1 MAIEGERSELT
12 FMREREEIKKT
23 EGTLRGFVLEN
34 FKICMSMIEILAED
48 QDEITFNWDIS
59 GFFSMMS
66 STIMNRYFIKN
77 LKLPTI
83 LAVPKSQIK
92 NLKEQIKSFTK
103 VFNQCDRL
111 GDLFYFGQLFKAFC
125 NN

>member
-12 FMREREEIKKT
+12 FMREREDIKKI

-66 STIMNRYFIKN
+66 STIMSR
-77 LKLPTI
+77 
-83 LAVPKSQIK
+83 
-92 NLKEQIKSFTK
+92 
-103 VFNQCDRL
+103 
-111 GDLFYFGQLFKAFC
+111 
-125 NN
+125 

>member
-1 MAIEGERSELT
+1 
-12 FMREREEIKKT
+12 
-23 EGTLRGFVLEN
+23 
-34 FKICMSMIEILAED
+34 
-48 QDEITFNWDIS
+48 
-59 GFFSMMS
+59 MMS

-103 VFNQCDRL
+103 VLNQCDRL

>member
-12 FMREREEIKKT
+12 FMREREDIKKI

>member
-12 FMREREEIKKT
+12 FMREREDIKKT

-66 STIMNRYFIKN
+66 STIMSR
-77 LKLPTI
+77 
-83 LAVPKSQIK
+83 
-92 NLKEQIKSFTK
+92 
-103 VFNQCDRL
+103 
-111 GDLFYFGQLFKAFC
+111 
-125 NN
+125 